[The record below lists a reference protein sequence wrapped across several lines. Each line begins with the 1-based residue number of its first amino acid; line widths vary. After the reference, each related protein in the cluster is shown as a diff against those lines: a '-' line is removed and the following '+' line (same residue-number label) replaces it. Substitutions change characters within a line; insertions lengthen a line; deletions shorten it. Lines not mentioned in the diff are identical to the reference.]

1 MFRNYINNLRIS
13 ETRDLRNMLISV
25 LLFFCLFLFTG
36 WMVYRRWIPSTFR
49 IFLYFISN
57 RILREFITYIS
68 YFLVPQTKDYSI
80 TVQPRF
86 HFSEP
91 NLTGNLSTLNQ
102 KDKTKEEILS
112 LFPSESWMKRILS
125 RSYSQD
131 SVCDRGK
138 EKKRR
143 RP

>member
-1 MFRNYINNLRIS
+1 MSLSENSSHLPSKRNPILRPC
-13 ETRDLRNMLISV
+13 DLELEREEEILGVTHYAI
-25 LLFFCLFLFTG
+25 LFLSF
-36 WMVYRRWIPSTFR
+36 
-49 IFLYFISN
+49 
-57 RILREFITYIS
+57 LREFITYIS

-112 LFPSESWMKRILS
+112 LFPSES
-125 RSYSQD
+125 
-131 SVCDRGK
+131 
-138 EKKRR
+138 
-143 RP
+143 